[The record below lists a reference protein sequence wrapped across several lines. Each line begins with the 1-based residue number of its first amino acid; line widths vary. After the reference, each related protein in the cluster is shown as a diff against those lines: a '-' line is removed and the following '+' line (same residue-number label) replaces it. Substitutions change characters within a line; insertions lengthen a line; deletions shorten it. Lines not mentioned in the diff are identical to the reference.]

1 MPGGWWHAVINLEDS
16 IAYTQNFMSHQSFE
30 KIWKCLRVERLHLAK
45 QLLFALKEREPELY
59 KKAIKLN
66 EEEEFIMDEEG
77 EKENNCHKGNAQEVI
92 VLGNLDNLDLLN
104 ELSDIEKTRKFS
116 DSSEIE
122 ESDPEN

>member
-1 MPGGWWHAVINLEDS
+1 
-16 IAYTQNFMSHQSFE
+16 
-30 KIWKCLRVERLHLAK
+30 
-45 QLLFALKEREPELY
+45 
-59 KKAIKLN
+59 
-66 EEEEFIMDEEG
+66 MDEEG